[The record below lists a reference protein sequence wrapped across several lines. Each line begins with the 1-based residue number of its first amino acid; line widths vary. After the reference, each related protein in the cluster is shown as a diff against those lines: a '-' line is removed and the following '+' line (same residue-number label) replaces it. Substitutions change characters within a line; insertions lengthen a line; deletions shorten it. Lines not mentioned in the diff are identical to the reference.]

1 MEKEE
6 VMYWRGIENICPA
19 CGGAGVRAYGST
31 STWHGGIGGQMI
43 TGGICDKCWGSG
55 DDQRP
60 WLNLRVLNNVLTKEQ
75 KEKIWEL
82 TQRGI

>member
-6 VMYWRGIENICPA
+6 IMYFRGIEHICPA
-19 CGGAGVRAYGST
+19 CSGAGVRAYAST
-31 STWHGGIGGQMI
+31 ATWHGGIGGQMI

-55 DDQRP
+55 DDESP
-60 WLNLRVLNNVLTKEQ
+60 WLNLRILNNVLTKEQ

-82 TQRGI
+82 TKRGI